1 MQEMQEKECI
11 LLVVLSEINIIL
23 EIKASKNEKKIVE
36 NSLL

>member
-23 EIKASKNEKKIVE
+23 EIKASKSKN
-36 NSLL
+36 